1 MGSFYPRQ
9 RASDG
14 HLLRLI
20 IVGSGR
26 AAGTLALSIAAT
38 DHDLVGVLARSRDH
52 GLGPSLD
59 WDSSLPEA
67 DIVLVAVSD
76 DAIPEVVERLQG
88 HVDRVAVIAHLSGFV
103 PVTSLHPLQESGIAV
118 GGFHPLVSMPDP
130 TAGASSLSGAF
141 VGIGGDPLAVDTL
154 THLGQSFGLE
164 PFRLEDH
171 ARPAYHA
178 AAAAAANFVV
188 TSLAVSDDLLA
199 SVHIDPGVLRPL
211 VAHVVANVF
220 DQGAADSLTGPI
232 ARGDVDTVIGHLTA
246 ANEVSESVGTQF
258 RLLAEATSVRAGRDQ
273 DLKQWR

>member
-1 MGSFYPRQ
+1 MRQDSLIHQCHGSSRFRPVDTR
-9 RASDG
+9 RRTA
-14 HLLRLI
+14 
-20 IVGSGR
+20 
-26 AAGTLALSIAAT
+26 
-38 DHDLVGVLARSRDH
+38 DHDLVGVLARSTDH

-59 WDSSLPEA
+59 WEAPLPEA
-67 DIVLVAVSD
+67 DVVLVAVSD
-76 DAIPEVVERLQG
+76 DAIPEVVERLSG

-103 PVTSLHPLQESGIAV
+103 PVTSLYPLQESGAAV

-130 TAGASSLSGAF
+130 RSGSSTLSGAF

-154 THLGQSFGLE
+154 THLGKSLGLE

-199 SVHIDPGVLRPL
+199 SVDIDHEVLRPL
-211 VAHVVANVF
+211 VTHVVANVF
-220 DQGAADSLTGPI
+220 DQGAAESLTGPI

-258 RLLAEATSVRAGRDQ
+258 RLLAEATSVRAGRDR
-273 DLKQWR
+273 DLKQWK

>member
-1 MGSFYPRQ
+1 MA
-9 RASDG
+9 AST
-14 HLLRLI
+14 
-20 IVGSGR
+20 
-26 AAGTLALSIAAT
+26 AG
-38 DHDLVGVLARSRDH
+38 HDLVGVLARSTDH

-59 WDSSLPEA
+59 WEAPLPEA
-67 DIVLVAVSD
+67 DVVLVAVSD
-76 DAIPEVVERLQG
+76 DAVPEVVERLSG

-103 PVTSLHPLQESGIAV
+103 PVTSLHPLQESGAAV

-130 TAGASSLSGAF
+130 RSGSSTLSGAF

-154 THLGQSFGLE
+154 THLGKSLGLE

-199 SVHIDPGVLRPL
+199 SVDIDHEVLRPL
-211 VAHVVANVF
+211 VSHVVANVF
-220 DQGAADSLTGPI
+220 DQGAAESLTGPI

-258 RLLAEATSVRAGRDQ
+258 RLLAEATSVRAGRDR
-273 DLKQWR
+273 DLKQWK